1 MYATLIAA
9 CDFNKIIGN
18 SNQIPWNI
26 KEDMK
31 HFKETTTGNTV
42 IMGRKTWES
51 LGEKP
56 LPNRHN
62 IVITRNFIKYRS
74 TQQPQGVIF
83 VGSLEEAIQNSL
95 PDEQRFI
102 IGGSQ
107 IYQEAIEKDYVD
119 RALISL
125 VKRTFV
131 GDAVLPQLGVEW
143 VTDKVTDYEDFT
155 LLEMRKIL

>member
-9 CDFNKIIGN
+9 CDFNRVIGN
-18 SNQIPWNI
+18 ANKIPWNI

-31 HFKETTTGNTV
+31 HFKNTTTGNTI

-51 LGEKP
+51 IGEKP

-62 IVITRNFIKYRS
+62 IVITRNFIKYRLLEH
-74 TQQPQGVIF
+74 PPGVIF

-95 PDEQRFI
+95 PDQERFI
-102 IGGSQ
+102 IGGEQ
-107 IYQEAIEKDYVD
+107 IYKEAIEKDFVN

-131 GDAVLPQLGVEW
+131 GDAVLPNFGVDW
-143 VTDKVTDYEDFT
+143 VTDKITDYEDFT